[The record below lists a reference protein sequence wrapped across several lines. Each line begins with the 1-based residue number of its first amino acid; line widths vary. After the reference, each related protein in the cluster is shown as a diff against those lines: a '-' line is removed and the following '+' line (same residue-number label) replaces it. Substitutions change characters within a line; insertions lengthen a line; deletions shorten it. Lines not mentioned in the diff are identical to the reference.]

1 MKKLLGIL
9 ILSLLWCNVGFASDT
24 TLKVGLYILDIN
36 EKKYKNKLEIKD
48 IEKDLKIANE
58 LWKKASINFKP
69 IVIKKIKATDT
80 NYHNNVKFLANV
92 KKNAK
97 EKYDTQSSYTHKDFN
112 YYIKRDNILIEFL
125 GLRDIKKF
133 PRDVIHAIYLPKLV
147 TEAGWAGLG
156 FTDKELW
163 ELYDQGSGTDYYRQN
178 FVFIGVKDV
187 KDCRAKFLAHEI
199 GHIIVGEK
207 NGRETHFGGRKDL
220 MSRGGCGTNIT
231 KQIIDLS
238 SQNFMNYSKFVFK
251 K

>member
-1 MKKLLGIL
+1 M
-9 ILSLLWCNVGFASDT
+9 
-24 TLKVGLYILDIN
+24 
-36 EKKYKNKLEIKD
+36 
-48 IEKDLKIANE
+48 
-58 LWKKASINFKP
+58 
-69 IVIKKIKATDT
+69 
-80 NYHNNVKFLANV
+80 
-92 KKNAK
+92 
-97 EKYDTQSSYTHKDFN
+97 
-112 YYIKRDNILIEFL
+112 EFL

-207 NGRETHFGGRKDL
+207 RFVVTGSGFKSIDPQGHFGGKKDL

-231 KQIIDLS
+231 KQIIDMS

>member
-9 ILSLLWCNVGFASDT
+9 VLGFLFCNVGFASDT

-133 PRDVIHAIYLPKLV
+133 PRDIIHAIYLPKLV
-147 TEAGWAGLG
+147 TEAGWAGLDFRDVAG
-156 FTDKELW
+156 YWRE
-163 ELYDQGSGTDYYRQN
+163 N

-231 KQIIDLS
+231 KEIIDLS